1 MTTENS
7 QTLTQLMQDVATLL
21 NKDSVDPDTAMA
33 ELGVDSLNVVELIL
47 ICEQI
52 YTDVVDPESLQFD
65 EYTTLREMDARLTT
79 AA

>member
-1 MTTENS
+1 MSTENS
-7 QTLTQLMQDVATLL
+7 PTLQQLMQDVAVLL

-52 YTDVVDPESLQFD
+52 YTNVVDPESLQFD
-65 EYTTLREMDARLTT
+65 EYTTLREMDERLNVP
-79 AA
+79 A